1 LVSPQTATNQGVAGI
16 PEAGTPACERPK
28 PDKPEPKKGNAILAA
43 KRGEFDDAANP
54 VA

>member
-1 LVSPQTATNQGVAGI
+1 LVSPQTATNQGV
-16 PEAGTPACERPK
+16 AGTPACERPK
-28 PDKPEPKKGNAILAA
+28 PDKPETKKGNAILAA